1 MARIAGFFSLRYDAA
16 EGSARARARDERVDL
31 PVHVAPDLRPRRL
44 VVGARVRRVVELP
57 EDDRAGRRCGDFVR
71 RLLREEHPVGARRAH
86 DFRAERPEERNLL
99 AGELVG
105 DHKDDAVAA
114 SQRGERD
121 ADAGVAGRALDD
133 GSAFLQGA
141 SPLGVV
147 DHGASDAVLH
157 AAARVREFQLRVEL
171 RAFGNVETTDPHQ
184 RSVADEL
191 LV

>member
-1 MARIAGFFSLRYDAA
+1 M
-16 EGSARARARDERVDL
+16 
-31 PVHVAPDLRPRRL
+31 
-44 VVGARVRRVVELP
+44 ELS
-57 EDDRAGRRCGDFVR
+57 EDDRAGRRGGDFVG
-71 RLLREEHPVGARRAH
+71 RLLSKEHSARARRAH
-86 DFRAERPEERNLL
+86 DLRAERPEERDLF

-114 SQRGERD
+114 PQRGERD

-157 AAARVREFQLRVEL
+157 AAAWIRKLQLRVEL
-171 RAFGNVETTDPHQ
+171 RPLGDVKATDPHQ

>member
-1 MARIAGFFSLRYDAA
+1 MRKRATPAA
-16 EGSARARARDERVDL
+16 EGPARARACDERVDL
-31 PVHVAPDLRPRRL
+31 SVHVAPDLRPRRL

-71 RLLREEHPVGARRAH
+71 RLLREEHSARARRAH

-114 SQRGERD
+114 PQRGERD

-157 AAARVREFQLRVEL
+157 AAARIRKLQLRVEL
-171 RAFGNVETTDPHQ
+171 RPLGDVEASDPHQ